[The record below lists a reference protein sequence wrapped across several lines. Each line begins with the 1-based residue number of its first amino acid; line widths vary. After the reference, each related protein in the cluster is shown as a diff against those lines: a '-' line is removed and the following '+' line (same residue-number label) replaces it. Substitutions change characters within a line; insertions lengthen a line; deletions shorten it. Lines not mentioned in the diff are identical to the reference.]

1 MIVAFVTCSIE
12 IPCLKLSK
20 ETVEYI
26 YTYLHQQVQ
35 KCYDRKLRS
44 PLFFVKVCI
53 VRCKVLF
60 VYYYATSN
68 HTLSLSL
75 DIGNL
80 WSTDCLPLAST
91 CVHPRVFVG
100 SMFLI
105 VVVFCVV
112 LCIALWKC
120 LSISL
125 RICDKILN
133 LCLYALE
140 ENRNINLICSRYQ
153 LWSLC
158 SVNNDLSAT
167 YSTFL
172 TRSDWLTL

>member
-1 MIVAFVTCSIE
+1 M
-12 IPCLKLSK
+12 
-20 ETVEYI
+20 
-26 YTYLHQQVQ
+26 
-35 KCYDRKLRS
+35 
-44 PLFFVKVCI
+44 KVCI

-60 VYYYATSN
+60 VYLYT
-68 HTLSLSL
+68 
-75 DIGNL
+75 IFMP
-80 WSTDCLPLAST
+80 LPAILCHYPLIWVIYEAHIAYPSRAPVFT
-91 CVHPRVFVG
+91 PRVFVG

-112 LCIALWKC
+112 LCFALWKC

-133 LCLYALE
+133 ICLYALE
-140 ENRNINLICSRYQ
+140 ENRNINLICSIYQ

-158 SVNNDLSAT
+158 SVNNDLSVT

-172 TRSDWLTL
+172 ARSDWLTL